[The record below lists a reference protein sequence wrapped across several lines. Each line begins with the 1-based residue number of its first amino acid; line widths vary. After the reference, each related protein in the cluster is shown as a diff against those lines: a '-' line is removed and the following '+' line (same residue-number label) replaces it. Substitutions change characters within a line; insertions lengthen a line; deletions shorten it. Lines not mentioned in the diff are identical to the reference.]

1 MSSIACALPPT
12 QAAALQAI
20 EEQAPEDAVEA
31 INDGLDMIEEN
42 FVDMGW
48 EEHFES
54 DELVERLMELRES
67 LRNDFSIDKTLNEQ
81 LADAVASEQYELA
94 ARLRDQMSQR
104 GS

>member
-1 MSSIACALPPT
+1 
-12 QAAALQAI
+12 
-20 EEQAPEDAVEA
+20 
-31 INDGLDMIEEN
+31 MIEEN
-42 FVDMGW
+42 FGDMGW